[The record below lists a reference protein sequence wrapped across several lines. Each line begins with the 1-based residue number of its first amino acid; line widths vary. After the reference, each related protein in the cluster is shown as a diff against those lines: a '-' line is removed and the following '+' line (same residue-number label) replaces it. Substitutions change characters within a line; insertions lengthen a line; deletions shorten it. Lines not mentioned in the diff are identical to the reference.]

1 MIRYDIVTHRRDVRI
16 RNNESNWGF
25 RDNGI
30 VGRSVYCVGTFWV
43 GVDELWILIDAVSR
57 SGLRSV
63 KGVGSCKPIVVPGFN
78 GDV

>member
-1 MIRYDIVTHRRDVRI
+1 MILFDYIGWEIRI
-16 RNNESNWGF
+16 RKVWIMNWEF

-30 VGRSVYCVGTFWV
+30 GGRSVQCTVGTFWV